1 MDQWGLTEMA
11 KRKSSDT
18 VDIKIRMKEPVR
30 RKIEQAAAKRGVSMN
45 AEMVSRLEQ
54 SFTSED
60 YMTLVFGDSRV
71 GRFVRS
77 LFDAKKIIEGHTQ
90 KSVWEDL
97 EAHTALRYAADE
109 ILLGH
114 APDTTID
121 LAERRLKHRE
131 LLRSWRKKGGERP
144 NNLGLGPIKEAEIL
158 GRSAA
163 DFIRKGYKNE
173 LQKLAEVRAAEAASS
188 MPEDF

>member
-1 MDQWGLTEMA
+1 MA

-60 YMTLVFGDSRV
+60 YMALVFGDSTA

-77 LFDAKKIIEGHTQ
+77 LLDAKKIIEGYTQ

-97 EAHTALRYAADE
+97 EAHTAMRAAADE
-109 ILLGH
+109 IFLGH
-114 APDTTID
+114 QPDTTID
-121 LAERRLKHRE
+121 LAERRLKHRDLFKSLE
-131 LLRSWRKKGGERP
+131 KKGGSP
-144 NNLGLGPIKEAEIL
+144 PDDPGLGPIKKAEIL

-173 LQKLAEVRAAEAASS
+173 LQKLAEVRAAEAATVPSRF
-188 MPEDF
+188 EDS